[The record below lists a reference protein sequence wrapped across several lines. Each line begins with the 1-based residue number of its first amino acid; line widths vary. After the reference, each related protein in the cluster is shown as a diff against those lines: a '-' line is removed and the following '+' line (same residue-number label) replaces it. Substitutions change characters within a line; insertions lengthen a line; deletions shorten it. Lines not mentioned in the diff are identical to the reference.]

1 MMTRD
6 WAKAQLGD
14 VAAAV
19 KARDV
24 ESGVVDYRH
33 EMPPYLRVI
42 VIRRVSTSR
51 SLVRDFYVW
60 FTDDGQMV
68 TSSEWPHRETKRGTV
83 KPVPCAGIA
92 AIKRIIAEK
101 RVALREEAAKRL
113 AAKRAK
119 EATTDVINKRAA
131 TLARRHRFQY
141 VVEHGATR
149 STLVVNLD
157 DLNEAHIAIPHK
169 DPAVALKSVPAL
181 VQILRDL
188 WAHRA
193 RVVVKCRP
201 AVRVSHYSTD
211 RRGPRKWLGVKPK
224 VKP

>member
-1 MMTRD
+1 MMTREH
-6 WAKAQLGD
+6 AKAQLGN

-24 ESGVVDYRH
+24 DTTDVVDYRDGH
-33 EMPPYLRVI
+33 PVYMRIFVKREATGKKTILRWI
-42 VIRRVSTSR
+42 
-51 SLVRDFYVW
+51 YVW

-68 TSSEWPHRETKRGTV
+68 TSSEWPNRKTKRGTN

-141 VVEHGATR
+141 VVEHGAAQ
-149 STLVVNLD
+149 STLIVNLD

-169 DPAVALKSVPAL
+169 DPAVVLE
-181 VQILRDL
+181 IGR
-188 WAHRA
+188 AH
-193 RVVVKCRP
+193 V
-201 AVRVSHYSTD
+201 
-211 RRGPRKWLGVKPK
+211 
-224 VKP
+224 